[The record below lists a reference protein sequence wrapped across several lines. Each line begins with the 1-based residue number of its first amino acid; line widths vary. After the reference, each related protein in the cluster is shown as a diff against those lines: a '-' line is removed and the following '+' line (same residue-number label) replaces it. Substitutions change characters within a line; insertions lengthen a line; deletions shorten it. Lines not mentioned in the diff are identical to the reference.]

1 MRRKRSAISAL
12 HRAPASQAMR
22 DALAKVGL
30 FILALIVA
38 GALERAAVHDR
49 LAQAVEPLAPVP
61 DQH

>member
-1 MRRKRSAISAL
+1 
-12 HRAPASQAMR
+12 MR

-61 DQH
+61 DQR